1 MHIRKQ
7 LLPVSCT
14 ACTYTCSCVRF
25 RTQLRAFLHAARV
38 VGTVLAV
45 RNHAAYAPVRTLRV
59 CARSVLTFFFTLLT
73 SSSSSNV
80 QAGDEYCA
88 AFDGYA
94 QTITSEGMT
103 LTATR
108 FTSQV
113 AVRGPMHS
121 SGLLLETNIEVFVA
135 DAWNQTRLE
144 CLTKA
149 T

>member
-1 MHIRKQ
+1 M
-7 LLPVSCT
+7 CME
-14 ACTYTCSCVRF
+14 
-25 RTQLRAFLHAARV
+25 
-38 VGTVLAV
+38 G
-45 RNHAAYAPVRTLRV
+45 AYVFYPAHP
-59 CARSVLTFFFTLLT
+59 

-88 AFDGYA
+88 AFDGCA

-108 FTSQV
+108 FTRWRYV
-113 AVRGPMHS
+113 APCI

-144 CLTKA
+144 CLSKA